1 MQLFVKR
8 MIEERDALASKIKKA
23 DTAVKSNPYGMS
35 DDDKSLL
42 SEQLGYMKEYLR
54 VLNKR
59 ISIHE
64 KN

>member
-23 DTAVKSNPYGMS
+23 DTAVNSNPYGMS

-42 SEQLGYMKEYLR
+42 SE
-54 VLNKR
+54 
-59 ISIHE
+59 
-64 KN
+64 

>member
-23 DTAVKSNPYGMS
+23 DTAVNSNLYGMS